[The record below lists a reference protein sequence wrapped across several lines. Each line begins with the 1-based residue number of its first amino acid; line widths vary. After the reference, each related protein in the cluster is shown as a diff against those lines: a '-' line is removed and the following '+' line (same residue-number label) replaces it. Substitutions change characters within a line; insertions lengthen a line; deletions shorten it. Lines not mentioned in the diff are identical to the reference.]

1 MLPPGEEKPAAIN
14 QTKISDTLV
23 DMPLPEGFWEPKN
36 NQPSADSVK
45 NTQDF
50 KNHHADLVKDNQFAS
65 MQATPHGPFNQLI
78 PLPVFGCTSF
88 QLLLTRHYHSPIV
101 TLRIVSA
108 RPADLPS
115 QDHEE
120 SKWIHTKFSTFPVPK
135 TFLNNAKKAAEEAA
149 AVAVSQAAKD
159 VAKEAAKKAVAAQA
173 ESKQKKN
180 KSVPSKAERVDLS
193 KSAKAKAA
201 VKI

>member
-45 NTQDF
+45 STQDF

-78 PLPVFGCTSF
+78 PLPVSSAAR
-88 QLLLTRHYHSPIV
+88 LSSSYSRHHHSPIV

-108 RPADLPS
+108 RPAYLPS

-159 VAKEAAKKAVAAQA
+159 VAKEAKKAAAAQA

>member
-78 PLPVFGCTSF
+78 PLPVSSAAR
-88 QLLLTRHYHSPIV
+88 LSSSYSRHHHSPIV

-108 RPADLPS
+108 RPAYLPS

-159 VAKEAAKKAVAAQA
+159 VAKEAKKAAAAQA